1 VDRGEKLA
9 LMRSLGAERVIDFA
23 REDFVALP
31 ARYDAI
37 LDMSCH
43 RPPSDY
49 RRVMKPRGRYA
60 ILGGDLGRIAQVGL
74 RSLLQRLAPIGQ
86 SMRVVAVRPNVDNRE
101 LAERVTRGD
110 LSVVIDQS
118 YPLEAAAEALQRVGD
133 GTAAGKLVI
142 RIAEASPPR

>member
-1 VDRGEKLA
+1 LPHAGVTASGGVVSELSTSQMAPTCSSSRARSEA
-9 LMRSLGAERVIDFA
+9 LMS
-23 REDFVALP
+23 
-31 ARYDAI
+31 
-37 LDMSCH
+37 
-43 RPPSDY
+43 
-49 RRVMKPRGRYA
+49 
-60 ILGGDLGRIAQVGL
+60 
-74 RSLLQRLAPIGQ
+74 RL
-86 SMRVVAVRPNVDNRE
+86 VAVRPNVDNRE